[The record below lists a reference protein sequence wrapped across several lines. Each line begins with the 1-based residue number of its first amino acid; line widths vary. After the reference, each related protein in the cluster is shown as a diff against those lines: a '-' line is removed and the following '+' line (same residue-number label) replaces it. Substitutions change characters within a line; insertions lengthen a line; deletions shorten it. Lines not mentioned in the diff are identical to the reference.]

1 MDYILGWLDL
11 IRALVWMAIADT
23 WIARRQRRE
32 RANETLLTLAQR
44 DEPSADDKMIEQA
57 VFALRVALVVA
68 VLILFGVGF
77 LTGWLAHS
85 LGGR

>member
-11 IRALVWMAIADT
+11 IRALAWLVIADT
-23 WIARRQRRE
+23 WIAKRQRRE

-57 VFALRVALVVA
+57 VFALRVASVV
-68 VLILFGVGF
+68 VIVFLLGVGF
-77 LTGWLAHS
+77 LIGWIAQS